1 MDHNEQQSEDTFRLA
16 YKLNRVAAVELR
28 SAVQSRFAYMDGVAY
43 FSLSASDRARY
54 DRDLAQG
61 SLRIIAAAVEKTFP
75 SEMRIESAGDDGATL
90 RSLFEQAPP
99 AVLVAGVDVQ
109 GHKVTIDI
117 DRHWVP
123 THLSFVQEGQQPDDE
138 CTVRSLFPKSAGY
151 GYANLDHALE
161 MTLYGEK
168 FSFPV
173 SKSDANRIK
182 AGMDKVQATCAS
194 VDRLRKQLA
203 TAEADAESLLNRG
216 SISIGPAAAKV
227 A

>member
-16 YKLNRVAAVELR
+16 YKLNRVAAMELR
-28 SAVQSRFAYMDGVAY
+28 SAVQSRFAYMDGGAY

-90 RSLFEQAPP
+90 RSLFEQGPP
-99 AVLVAGVDVQ
+99 AVLVSVAGVDVQ
-109 GHKVTIDI
+109 SGKAT
-117 DRHWVP
+117 
-123 THLSFVQEGQQPDDE
+123 FGQH
-138 CTVRSLFPKSAGY
+138 RRGY
-151 GYANLDHALE
+151 VNLDHALE

-173 SKSDANRIK
+173 SKSDADRIK

-203 TAEADAESLLNRG
+203 AAEADAESLLNRAP
-216 SISIGPAAAKV
+216 SASAPQRRR
-227 A
+227 